1 MSLRSVRT
9 AIDGG
14 IIFSLQIPPDI
25 APQVWAPLV
34 HSAGYPLAVTIE
46 VIDIDDMD
54 DMDGF

>member
-14 IIFSLQIPPDI
+14 IIFSLQVPPDI

-54 DMDGF
+54 GF